1 MPLYQTKTIANI
13 LEPVAQQ
20 VLLSKVK
27 TDVERKQKDVNNRFF
42 KVSKLIILHEE
53 GEDGNSMPNLE
64 APVVAVSKAVSNLVR
79 SVGIM
84 DNYTV
89 IFLQSVSK
97 M

>member
-20 VLLSKVK
+20 VLFASAKQRKRNLSNF
-27 TDVERKQKDVNNRFF
+27 Q
-42 KVSKLIILHEE
+42 VSKLIILHEE

-79 SVGIM
+79 FVNTR
-84 DNYTV
+84 DNYAF
-89 IFLQSVSK
+89 IFPAK
-97 M
+97 